1 MKLNYVD
8 MQLNY
13 VDMQLNCVDNK
24 VISVDIRSSLSC
36 RFRRLENHGTCCKL
50 LTIISI
56 CHHKQFACG
65 HYLVSS
71 RSISIIKFVFL
82 HL

>member
-8 MQLNY
+8 MKLNY

-36 RFRRLENHGTCCKL
+36 RFRRTHGTFCKL
-50 LTIISI
+50 LTIILI
-56 CHHKQFACG
+56 CHHEQFACR

>member
-1 MKLNYVD
+1 MKLSYVD

-36 RFRRLENHGTCCKL
+36 RFRRKSRYL
-50 LTIISI
+50 LQIAYNYI
-56 CHHKQFACG
+56 
-65 HYLVSS
+65 YLSS
-71 RSISIIKFVFL
+71 
-82 HL
+82 